1 MGRGRPPL
9 GPRLVEGLVGPED
22 LKERARVI
30 LETVAGERTV
40 AEACRRLGVEESQFH
55 ALRRE
60 ALQALLE
67 GLSPKPRG
75 RPPTEP
81 QGLSERVAQLEE
93 ENRRMR
99 LELRLAQVRAEV
111 ALVMPHLLDRPPGD
125 PGIKKK
131 LPTPPPRPQ
140 SGRRGQGKAG
150 RPQAERPRRGR
161 G

>member
-1 MGRGRPPL
+1 MGRGRPSL
-9 GPRLVEGLVGPED
+9 GPRLVEALVGPEE

-30 LETVAGERTV
+30 LETVAGECSV
-40 AEACRRLGVEESQFH
+40 AQACRRLGVQESQFH
-55 ALRRE
+55 VLRRQ

-81 QGLSERVAQLEE
+81 QGLPERVAELEQ

-99 LELRLAQVRAEV
+99 LDLRLAQVRAEV
-111 ALVMPHLLDRPPGD
+111 ALVMPHLLDSSHGD
-125 PGIKKK
+125 PGGKKK
-131 LPTPPPRPQ
+131 RPTPPPRPR
-140 SGRRGQGKAG
+140 SGRRGKGG
-150 RPQAERPRRGR
+150 RRGL